1 MHPPANAADLNAN
14 RFLSIILHKIQ
25 IKMNGRFQPNTALT
39 KSI

>member
-14 RFLSIILHKIQ
+14 RFLSIIPHQIQ